1 MKLALRELRRRPGRF
16 VGAGLILFLLG
27 SLLLLLNGLVE
38 GLNANTDGI
47 IRSQNAQLVVFSSTA
62 QKSVPQS
69 VISASTIAQI
79 ETAPGV
85 RAAGRFGLTQLGARL
100 PDAGPRDLIDVT
112 VAGYDLAF
120 AHLPARIDAG
130 HAWADS
136 SLRDRNVRNVR
147 NGTIIQV
154 GSARTPLQVDGFIDN
169 SGFQTQPTL
178 WVSTDELIRL
188 VATNRPGEALP
199 AGATQAVVVDTATP
213 AATAAAI
220 DRATGSTTTLT
231 RTAAADAIPGIG
243 GGVLQQIIGLTVV
256 IAVAVVAL
264 FFALLTGERV
274 GLYGV
279 LKAIG
284 ARNRSI
290 FATVVTQ
297 SVVLAVLAAALATA
311 VAEVFAAV
319 VPIGTIPFKLTA
331 ARLAISVF
339 LLLVAAI
346 LGASF
351 SLRRILRIDPA
362 SAIGTTS

>member
-69 VISASTIAQI
+69 VISASTIAKI

-100 PDAGPRDLIDVT
+100 PGAGPRDLIDVT

-120 AHLPARIDAG
+120 SRLPPRVAAG

-136 SLRDRNVRNVR
+136 ALRDRNVRI
-147 NGTIIQV
+147 GTIIRV
-154 GSARTPLQVDGFIDN
+154 GPARTPLRVDGFIHN

-188 VATNRPGEALP
+188 VAINKPGEVLP
-199 AGATQAVVVDTATP
+199 AGATQVVVVDTANP

-220 DRATGSTTTLT
+220 DRATGSTVTLT

-274 GLYGV
+274 SLYGV

-319 VPIGTIPFKLTA
+319 LPVGTIPFKLTA
-331 ARLAISVF
+331 ARLAISVV

-362 SAIGTTS
+362 SAIGTAS

>member
-1 MKLALRELRRRPGRF
+1 MKLGLRELRRRPGRF

-47 IRSQNAQLVVFSSTA
+47 IRAQSADLVVFSSTA

-69 VISASTIAQI
+69 VITASTLATI
-79 ETAPGV
+79 ETVPGV
-85 RAAGRFGLTQLGARL
+85 KAAGRFGLTQLGARL

-112 VAGYDLAF
+112 VAGYDLPF
-120 AHLPARIDAG
+120 ARLPARIEPG
-130 HAWADS
+130 HTWADS
-136 SLRDRNVRNVR
+136 SLRDRDVRI
-147 NGTIIQV
+147 GTIIQV
-154 GSARTPLQVDGFIDN
+154 GSTRTPLTVDGFIDN

-178 WVSTDELIRL
+178 WVSTDELTGL
-188 VATNRPGEALP
+188 VAANKPGEALP
-199 AGATQAVVVDTATP
+199 AGATQAVVVDTDTP
-213 AATAAAI
+213 AVTAAAI
-220 DRATGSTTTLT
+220 DRATGSTVTLT

-290 FATVVTQ
+290 FAAVVTQ
-297 SVVLAVLAAALATA
+297 SVVLAALASAVATA
-311 VAEVFAAV
+311 VAEVFAALIPV
-319 VPIGTIPFKLTA
+319 GTIPFQLTA
-331 ARLAISVF
+331 ARLAISVV
-339 LLLVAAI
+339 LLLLAAI

>member
-69 VISASTIAQI
+69 VISASTIAKI

-100 PDAGPRDLIDVT
+100 PGAGPRDLIDVT
-112 VAGYDLAF
+112 VAGYDLEF
-120 AHLPARIDAG
+120 SRLPPRVAAG

-136 SLRDRNVRNVR
+136 SLRDRNVRI
-147 NGTIIQV
+147 GTIIRV
-154 GSARTPLQVDGFIDN
+154 GSARTPLRVDGFIHN

-188 VATNRPGEALP
+188 VAINKPGEALP
-199 AGATQAVVVDTATP
+199 AGATQVVVVDTANP

-220 DRATGSTTTLT
+220 DRATGSTVTLT

-319 VPIGTIPFKLTA
+319 VPVGTIPFKLTA
-331 ARLAISVF
+331 ARLAISVV

-362 SAIGTTS
+362 SAIGTAS

>member
-47 IRSQNAQLVVFSSTA
+47 IRAQNAQLVVFSSTA

-69 VISASTIAQI
+69 VISASTIATI
-79 ETAPGV
+79 EAVPGV

-100 PDAGPRDLIDVT
+100 PDTGPRDLIDVT

-120 AHLPARIDAG
+120 AGLPARTDPG

-136 SLRDRNVRNVR
+136 SLRDRDVRI
-147 NGTIIQV
+147 GTIIQV

-178 WVSTDELIRL
+178 WIATDQWIAL
-188 VATNRPGEALP
+188 VAANKPGAALP
-199 AGATQAVVVDTATP
+199 AGATQTVVVDTATP

-220 DRATGSTTTLT
+220 DLATGSTTTLT
-231 RTAAADAIPGIG
+231 RAAAADAIPGIG
-243 GGVLQQIIGLTVV
+243 GGVLEQIIGLTVA
-256 IAVAVVAL
+256 IAAAVVAL

-297 SVVLAVLAAALATA
+297 SVVLAVIAAALATA
-311 VAEVFAAV
+311 VAEIFAAV
-319 VPIGTIPFKLTA
+319 VPVGTIPFKLSA
-331 ARLAISVF
+331 ERLAISVV